1 MLFGSSRVP
10 RRHSLLPARFLAV
23 LLAVLGVGPA
33 LVAAEFWRW
42 HWSNPLPHGN
52 NIADFAFHTNHH
64 LIQVTDHG
72 QIYASTLDGGW
83 EPRDSGTR
91 RDLRGAAFLGNR
103 LLISGERGLVLWS
116 DDAQEFNTVDL
127 GTEDW
132 LEGVAASESVA
143 VAVGDNAAI
152 YRSVDGLQWTRQPV
166 GFTNWLR
173 GVAWGGDVFVAV
185 GEDGWIATSGDGI
198 EWTPREVSDGRPVA
212 LNRVSWTGDGFVV
225 AGDRF
230 EDRGVVIFG
239 NARGTS
245 WVRQT
250 QSGATGDLLASAAE
264 NLASRLVAG
273 DFEVRLASGSS
284 VISWSDQ
291 TGPPSGAPL
300 ATYLAAISDG
310 QEYTL
315 GGRSGL
321 TVTGVRTSGD
331 QAQTEWIPYP
341 SPPRHWLFDVVTNSS
356 ISTNVS
362 VRLENDLPQY
372 RSQVV
377 TNAFYTAVGDLG
389 TVLTS
394 DSGVN
399 WSAVPSPTNAADRVY
414 LAIAAGATGM
424 VAVGGGGLISYSP
437 DSHLEVV
444 TTNQYL
450 LTDGTLLETTLTN
463 AISTLGLLWQEVASP
478 TNLDFLSV
486 CSGPGQLVLGGA
498 SGYLATSTD
507 GTLWTEQASGT
518 TRSISGLEHANGLYV
533 AVGEEGLILTS
544 PDAVHWTPRDSGT
557 THWLFRVRAGD
568 GQWLAVGRE
577 GAILASTDAIHWTAR
592 TSGVTNSLNDVEFAF
607 GRWFVAGNQGTL
619 LHSTNGVVWTADT
632 QLITGKSLY
641 GLASRGPQL
650 VTVGIEGV
658 VLRTRLLP
666 YLNPVEMLKYPQGPD
681 ERLFI
686 FRGEL
691 DQRFRLDRGPAVNE
705 IHRGPV
711 LQITDPDGLL
721 YYFDPVPEVPT
732 AQIFVAPNV
741 P

>member
-1 MLFGSSRVP
+1 M
-10 RRHSLLPARFLAV
+10 
-23 LLAVLGVGPA
+23 
-33 LVAAEFWRW
+33 
-42 HWSNPLPHGN
+42 
-52 NIADFAFHTNHH
+52 I
-64 LIQVTDHG
+64 
-72 QIYASTLDGGW
+72 
-83 EPRDSGTR
+83 
-91 RDLRGAAFLGNR
+91 
-103 LLISGERGLVLWS
+103 LWS
-116 DDAQEFNTVDL
+116 DDVQEFGTVDL

-132 LEGVAASESVA
+132 LEGVATSGSVA

-152 YRSVDGLQWTRQPV
+152 YRSEDGLQWTRQTV

-185 GEDGWIATSGDGI
+185 GDDGLIVTSSDGM

-212 LNRVSWTGDGFVV
+212 LNRVAWTGDGFVV

-250 QSGATGDLLASAAE
+250 QSGATGDLLAAAAE
-264 NLASRLVAG
+264 SIGSRLVAG

-291 TGPPSGAPL
+291 AGPPAGAPL

-310 QEYTL
+310 REYTL

-321 TVTGVRTSGD
+321 TVTGVHSSGD
-331 QAQTEWIPYP
+331 PVQTDWIPYP
-341 SPPRHWLFDVVTNSS
+341 SPPRNWLFDVVTNSAV
-356 ISTNVS
+356 STNVT
-362 VRLENDLPQY
+362 VRLENDTPRY
-372 RSQVV
+372 DSQVA

-394 DSGVN
+394 ESGVT
-399 WSAVPSPTNAADRVY
+399 WSAVSSPTNAADRVY
-414 LAIAAGATGM
+414 LAVAGGTPGM

-437 DSHLEVV
+437 ASHMEVV

-450 LTDGTLLETTLTN
+450 LSDGTLLEATVTN
-463 AISTLGLLWQEVASP
+463 AVSTLGLLWQEVASP
-478 TNLDFLSV
+478 TNLDFLSI
-486 CSGPGQLVLGGA
+486 CSGPDLLVLGGA

-507 GTLWTEQASGT
+507 GIQWTGQISGT
-518 TRSISGLEHANGLYV
+518 TRAISGLEYANGRYV

-544 PDAVHWTPRDSGT
+544 DDAVTWTPRESGST
-557 THWLFRVRAGD
+557 NWLFRIRAGN
-568 GQWLAVGRE
+568 GQWIAVGRD
-577 GAILASTDAIHWTAR
+577 GAILTSADTISWTPRASGI
-592 TSGVTNSLNDVEFAF
+592 TNSLNDVEFAF

-619 LHSTNGVVWTADT
+619 LHSTDGVDWTADT

-641 GLASRGPQL
+641 ALASRDAQL

-658 VLRTRLLP
+658 VLRTRLAP
-666 YLNPVEMLKYPQGPD
+666 YLKPVEMLKYPQGPD

-705 IHRGPV
+705 LHRGPV

-721 YYFDPVPEVPT
+721 YYFDPVHEVPA